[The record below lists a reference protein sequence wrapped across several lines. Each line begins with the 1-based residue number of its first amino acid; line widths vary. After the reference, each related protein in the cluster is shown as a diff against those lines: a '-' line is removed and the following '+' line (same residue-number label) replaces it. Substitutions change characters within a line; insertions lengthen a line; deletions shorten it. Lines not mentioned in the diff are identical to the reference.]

1 MKNNRL
7 DWKGVGQFMAALVQ
21 IWTIIRH
28 VVVRQRVGLEIIDWI
43 IGEGEQIFRTA
54 LYELT
59 DKYNEYK
66 ESLPSGPKDHGI
78 EFDAVPFC
86 PAGLT
91 IAPDSDQIKTRV
103 RGKRNLSEISIRL
116 HLYDGQTNGKWLN
129 GYYLKVKLDGQEVFG
144 AQLLDF
150 YLEHPDLIPEDW
162 KKKGWIY
169 EEDPKGWFLW
179 YCRYYMGRRIPE
191 EDDRQIKRWINI
203 KRHVSQ
209 IQNACAP
216 GDLSCRP
223 RQRQALLHWAYDSR
237 SL

>member
-66 ESLPSGPKDHGI
+66 ESLPSGPKDHVI

-162 KKKGWIY
+162 KKKGWIFFWGTIY
-169 EEDPKGWFLW
+169 RDYRGNLCVRFLFW
-179 YCRYYMGRRIPE
+179 NGT
-191 EDDRQIKRWINI
+191 RW
-203 KRHVSQ
+203 
-209 IQNACAP
+209 
-216 GDLSCRP
+216 
-223 RQRQALLHWAYDSR
+223 DSR
-237 SL
+237 YDWLACGWLDDSPAAVSANPQV